1 MRYGI
6 GRGQSSRSGFPKVD
20 LSKVFSSMEQHL
32 KPVTIQE
39 VSMRDGLQNEPVI
52 LTPVQRINV
61 IEALA
66 NAGLSHIQIGSF
78 VNPRVVPQMA
88 GTEIVV
94 QGLSHLQERVA
105 MSVLILSEK
114 GLEIAVEH
122 DVRYIEIYVSAS
134 DTHSRRNTNIS
145 VADAIKKASR
155 MIRRSQTAGIHV
167 TAGVMCAF
175 GCFFEGAV
183 PQVIVQQMV
192 HEFLESGSSEIALAD
207 TTGMAVP
214 DDVESLVNL
223 LSRMVPVDCVSLH
236 LHDTR
241 GMGMSN
247 LKAGLQAG
255 VRKFDASV
263 GGLGG
268 CPFIPGATGNI
279 DTFYVVEFL
288 ETAGFTTG
296 VNLEK
301 LRTAGRALKSILSSG
316 AN

>member
-1 MRYGI
+1 
-6 GRGQSSRSGFPKVD
+6 
-20 LSKVFSSMEQHL
+20 MEQHL

-78 VNPRVVPQMA
+78 VNSRVVPQMA

-94 QGLSHLQERVA
+94 QGLSHLLERVA

-114 GLEIAVEH
+114 GLEIALEH

-145 VADAIKKASR
+145 VAEAITKASR
-155 MIRRSQTAGIHV
+155 MIRRAQKAGIHV

-183 PQVIVQQMV
+183 PQKIVQQMV

-207 TTGMAVP
+207 TTGMAGP

-223 LSRMVPVDCVSLH
+223 VGRMVPVDCVSLH

-241 GMGMSN
+241 GMGISN
-247 LKAGLQAG
+247 LKAGMEAG

-279 DTFYVVEFL
+279 DTLYVVEFL
-288 ETAGFTTG
+288 ETMGFTTG
-296 VNLEK
+296 VDLEK
-301 LRTAGRALKSILSSG
+301 LRAAGRALKSILAAG

>member
-1 MRYGI
+1 MKPPF
-6 GRGQSSRSGFPKVD
+6 Q
-20 LSKVFSSMEQHL
+20 
-32 KPVTIQE
+32 PVTIQE
-39 VSMRDGLQNEPVI
+39 VCMRDGLQNEPVI
-52 LTPVQRINV
+52 LTPVQRIDV

-66 NAGLSHIQIGSF
+66 NAGISHIQIGSF

-94 QGLSHLQERVA
+94 KALRHLKERVA

-114 GLEIAVEH
+114 GLEIALEH
-122 DVRYIEIYVSAS
+122 DLRYIEIYVSAS

-155 MIRRSQTAGIHV
+155 MIRRSQNAGIHV

-207 TTGMAVP
+207 TTGMAGP
-214 DDVESLVNL
+214 ADVESLVNL
-223 LSRMVPVDCVSLH
+223 VGRMVPVDCVSLH

-241 GMGMSN
+241 GMGISN
-247 LKAGLQAG
+247 LKAGMEAG

-268 CPFIPGATGNI
+268 CPFIPGVTGNI
-279 DTFYVVEFL
+279 DTIYVLEFM

-296 VNLEK
+296 VDLEK
-301 LRTAGRALKSILSSG
+301 LRAAGRALKSILAAG
-316 AN
+316 VN

>member
-1 MRYGI
+1 MKPY
-6 GRGQSSRSGFPKVD
+6 V
-20 LSKVFSSMEQHL
+20 

-39 VSMRDGLQNEPVI
+39 VCMRDGLQNEPVI
-52 LTPVQRINV
+52 LTPVQRIDV
-61 IEALA
+61 IEALVD
-66 NAGLSHIQIGSF
+66 AGLTHVQIGSF
-78 VNPRVVPQMA
+78 VNPRIVPQMA

-94 QGLSHLQERVA
+94 QALRHLKERVA
-105 MSVLILSEK
+105 MSVLILNER
-114 GLEIAVEH
+114 GLETVIEL
-122 DVRYIEIYVSAS
+122 DVKHIEIFVSAS
-134 DTHSRRNTNIS
+134 ETHSRRNTNVS
-145 VADAIKKASR
+145 RPDAIQNASR
-155 MIRRSQTAGIHV
+155 MIRCAQKAGIHV

-183 PQVIVQQMV
+183 PQAIVKEMV
-192 HEFLESGSSEIALAD
+192 YELLESGCGQIALAD
-207 TTGMAVP
+207 TTGMADP
-214 DDVESLVNL
+214 DDVESLVDL
-223 LSRMVPVDCVSLH
+223 VGRMVPLNCVSLH

-247 LKAGLQAG
+247 LKAGMEAG

-279 DTFYVVEFL
+279 DTLSVVEFL
-288 ETAGFTTG
+288 ETTGYTTG

-301 LRTAGRALKSILSSG
+301 LGTAGRALKSILAAG

>member
-1 MRYGI
+1 
-6 GRGQSSRSGFPKVD
+6 
-20 LSKVFSSMEQHL
+20 
-32 KPVTIQE
+32 
-39 VSMRDGLQNEPVI
+39 
-52 LTPVQRINV
+52 
-61 IEALA
+61 
-66 NAGLSHIQIGSF
+66 
-78 VNPRVVPQMA
+78 
-88 GTEIVV
+88 
-94 QGLSHLQERVA
+94 

-183 PQVIVQQMV
+183 PQKIVQQMV

-207 TTGMAVP
+207 TTGMAGP
-214 DDVESLVNL
+214 ADVESLVNL
-223 LSRMVPVDCVSLH
+223 VGRMVPVDCVSLH

-241 GMGMSN
+241 GMGISN
-247 LKAGLQAG
+247 LKAGMEAG
-255 VRKFDASV
+255 VSKFDASV

-268 CPFIPGATGNI
+268 CPFIPGASGNI
-279 DTFYVVEFL
+279 DTLYVVEFM

-301 LRTAGRALKSILSSG
+301 LRTAGMALKSILTAG
-316 AN
+316 AS

>member
-1 MRYGI
+1 
-6 GRGQSSRSGFPKVD
+6 
-20 LSKVFSSMEQHL
+20 
-32 KPVTIQE
+32 
-39 VSMRDGLQNEPVI
+39 
-52 LTPVQRINV
+52 
-61 IEALA
+61 
-66 NAGLSHIQIGSF
+66 
-78 VNPRVVPQMA
+78 
-88 GTEIVV
+88 
-94 QGLSHLQERVA
+94 
-105 MSVLILSEK
+105 MSVLVLSEK

-207 TTGMAVP
+207 TTGMAGP

-223 LSRMVPVDCVSLH
+223 VGRMVPVDCVSLH

-241 GMGMSN
+241 GMGISN
-247 LKAGLQAG
+247 LKAGMEAG

-279 DTFYVVEFL
+279 DTLYVVEFL

-301 LRTAGRALKSILSSG
+301 LRAAGGALKSILAAG

>member
-1 MRYGI
+1 MKPPF
-6 GRGQSSRSGFPKVD
+6 Q
-20 LSKVFSSMEQHL
+20 
-32 KPVTIQE
+32 PVTIQE
-39 VSMRDGLQNEPVI
+39 VCMRDGLQNEPVI
-52 LTPVQRINV
+52 LTPVQRIDV

-66 NAGLSHIQIGSF
+66 NAGISHIQIGSF

-94 QGLSHLQERVA
+94 KALRHLKERVA

-114 GLEIAVEH
+114 GLEIALEH
-122 DVRYIEIYVSAS
+122 DLRYIEIYVSAS

-155 MIRRSQTAGIHV
+155 MIRRSQNAGIHV

-207 TTGMAVP
+207 TTGMAGP
-214 DDVESLVNL
+214 ADVESLVNL
-223 LSRMVPVDCVSLH
+223 VGRMVPVDCVSLH

-241 GMGMSN
+241 GMGISN
-247 LKAGLQAG
+247 LKAGMEAG

-268 CPFIPGATGNI
+268 CPFIPGVTGNI
-279 DTFYVVEFL
+279 DTIYVLEFM

-296 VNLEK
+296 VNLDK
-301 LRTAGRALKSILSSG
+301 LRAAGRALKSILAAG
-316 AN
+316 VN